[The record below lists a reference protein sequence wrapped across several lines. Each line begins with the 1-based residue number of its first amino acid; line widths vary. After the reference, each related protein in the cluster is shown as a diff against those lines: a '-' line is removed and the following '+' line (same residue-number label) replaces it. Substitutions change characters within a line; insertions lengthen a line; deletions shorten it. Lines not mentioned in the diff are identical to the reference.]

1 MGDILF
7 FGGLAGMGIS
17 ILLILILV
25 PVFRWQRKKLLK
37 RMEEE

>member
-1 MGDILF
+1 MGDMLF

-17 ILLILILV
+17 FLLIVILV
-25 PVFRWQRKKLLK
+25 PVFRRQRKRLLK

>member
-1 MGDILF
+1 MGDMLF

-17 ILLILILV
+17 FLLIVILV
-25 PVFRWQRKKLLK
+25 PVFRRQRKKLLK

>member
-17 ILLILILV
+17 FLLIVILV
-25 PVFRWQRKKLLK
+25 PVFRRQRKKLLK